1 MRISDSTTALVAALV
16 KARADFPAIPK
27 DAVARV
33 GKDGARE
40 YHYADLSA
48 ILDAIGPGL
57 ARYELAI
64 LQSVDAE
71 SSSLIT
77 RLAHTSGEWV
87 ECTYPLQMDQ
97 APQALGSALTY
108 ARRYSIQALLC
119 LAAADDDGAQATKPA
134 KAPKVKAAP
143 APEPAPELK
152 RAPLITQPQRKR
164 MFAIATKAGWT
175 TDQVKAHLLRRFGLE
190 STSDIR
196 SDQYDALCDTFA
208 VPFEPE
214 GEHA

>member
-1 MRISDSTTALVAALV
+1 MRTSDSTTALVAALV

-48 ILDAIGPGL
+48 ILDAIGPVL
-57 ARYELAI
+57 AVRELAI

-87 ECTYPLQMDQ
+87 ECTYPLQMEQ

-119 LAAADDDGAQATKPA
+119 LAAADDDGAQAKPAKPA
-134 KAPKVKAAP
+134 KAKAAP
-143 APEPAPELK
+143 APESAPELK

-190 STSDIR
+190 STGDIR
-196 SDQYDALCDTFA
+196 GDQYDALCDTFA

>member
-16 KARADFPAIPK
+16 KARANFPAIPK
-27 DAVARV
+27 DSVA
-33 GKDGARE
+33 GKGSTRE

-48 ILDAIGPGL
+48 ILEAIGPAL
-57 ARYELAI
+57 AVAELAI

-87 ECTYPLQMDQ
+87 ECTYPLQMEQ

-119 LAAADDDGAQATKPA
+119 LAASDDDGAQAQPV
-134 KAPKVKAAP
+134 KAPKAKQAKVDKP
-143 APEPAPELK
+143 DTP
-152 RAPLITQPQRKR
+152 RQAPLISNPQRKR

-196 SDQYDALCDTFA
+196 NDQYDALCDTFA

-214 GEHA
+214 GDHA

>member
-16 KARADFPAIPK
+16 KARANFPAIPK
-27 DAVARV
+27 DSVA
-33 GKDGARE
+33 GKGSNRE

-48 ILDAIGPGL
+48 ILDAIGPAL
-57 ARYELAI
+57 AVAELTI

-71 SSSLIT
+71 TSSLIT

-87 ECTYPLQMDQ
+87 ECTYPLQMEQ

-119 LAAADDDGAQATKPA
+119 LAASDDDGAQAQPVKASKA
-134 KAPKVKAAP
+134 KAPKV
-143 APEPAPELK
+143 EK
-152 RAPLITQPQRKR
+152 RAPLISEPQRKR
-164 MFAIATKAGWT
+164 MFALATTAGWT
-175 TDQVKAHLLRRFGLE
+175 HDQIKTYLKRRLGLE
-190 STSDIR
+190 STRDIR
-196 SDQYDALCDTFA
+196 DDQYDTLCETFA

-214 GEHA
+214 GDHA